1 MKIALAADHTGFEQ
15 LKELQEYLESIGH
28 SCQNMGPKSL
38 NNDDDFPDFIKPAA
52 KAVAEGQFER
62 GIIMGG
68 SGQGEAITANRLK
81 GIRCALFYGT
91 AVAKRAVDAEG
102 HRTFD
107 PYEIVKLSREHNDSN
122 MLSIG
127 VRFVNLME
135 IQQAVKVWL
144 ETPFSGVERHTRRI
158 QEIDRNL

>member
-15 LKELQEYLESIGH
+15 LRELEVYLVSLGH
-28 SCQNMGPKSL
+28 VCQNFGPKSL
-38 NNDDDFPDFIKPAA
+38 NAEDDFPVFIEPAA
-52 KAVAEGQFER
+52 QAVAAGEYHR

-68 SGQGEAITANRLK
+68 SGQGEAMVANRVK

-102 HRTFD
+102 HKNFD
-107 PYEIVKLSREHNDSN
+107 PYEIVRLSREHNDSN
-122 MLSIG
+122 VLSIG
-127 VRFVNLME
+127 IRFVNLME

-144 ETPFSGVERHTRRI
+144 ETPFSGIDRHMRRI
-158 QEIDRNL
+158 QEIDRAS